1 MSVGGVSS
9 SATEVNGV
17 PVVAKG
23 ANTEM
28 NKTQFLEMLVTQLK
42 YQDPMNPLDNTQMV
56 EQQAMFAELEQ
67 MMNLN
72 ENFDTF
78 VTAQEKLMTQM
89 SSMFVTQQTVG
100 FLGNTIDYPTDT
112 VNVSEGEPT
121 DLYYS
126 LTEDAMVGFTV
137 KNQAG
142 NVVRNVKSELV
153 RKGTGLSIDFDGKD
167 NFGDALPDGAYKIAF
182 DVKNLAGE
190 TLNGTGY
197 ARDVVQAV
205 DFRSGVPALKVS
217 SGEYVSVGM
226 VMSVEEGGE

>member
-17 PVVAKG
+17 PVVEKG
-23 ANTEM
+23 ANTQM
-28 NKTQFLEMLVTQLK
+28 SKTQFLEMLITQLK
-42 YQDPMNPLDNTQMV
+42 YQDPMNPMDNTQMV
-56 EQQAMFAELEQ
+56 QQQAMFSELEQ

-78 VTAQEKLMTQM
+78 VSDQKTLMTQM
-89 SSMFVTQQTVG
+89 SSMFLTQQTVG

-153 RKGTGLSIDFDGKD
+153 RKGTGLSIGFDGKD

-182 DVKNLAGE
+182 DVKNMAGE
-190 TLNGTGY
+190 VLNGTGY

-205 DFRSGVPALKVS
+205 DFRTGVPALKVS
-217 SGEYVSVGM
+217 SGEYVNVGM
-226 VMSVEEGGE
+226 VMSVDEGGE